1 MAYGLPYGM
10 ASQNIALCV
19 FIAAFLHVSLG
30 QTPPKSEVLPEFL
43 ALLENHTVTQG
54 RDVSFT
60 CVVNHL
66 QSYKR
71 EAASDAT
78 NVKMFSLDLHSE
90 TMQIKRNHRVFDV
103 FSKDKKTRECV
114 SSRQRGIVEHRV
126 AWIKSDSRAIL
137 AIHTHMVA
145 HNPRLSVTHNG
156 HNTWKLHVTNVQPND
171 SGTYMCQVNTDPMRS
186 QTGHMKVVIPPD
198 IMDLDDTADS
208 LTTKENGDLQLRC
221 RATGNPEP
229 VVIWRREDGRNITLR
244 NEHQGVKLLT
254 RTYEGEQLHL
264 RNIQRQEMGSYLC
277 IASNGVP
284 PSVSKRYYVNVRF
297 KPLIKVTNQLVAAPV
312 DSDVLLQCY
321 VESSP
326 KALNTWYRN
335 NGTDKVF
342 STELFPKTTLGVKL
356 LEDEK
361 HDISEVTINDYAYQ
375 LNLTVRRLDRSDFGT
390 YTCCAEN
397 AFGKAEASIR
407 LQELQMPK
415 PTITSPRN
423 TEVFEKHVLR
433 KQAKKKYESDLT
445 PKNVG
450 HTTPISRRNS
460 SSSSP
465 NIVNKSRNSAFPASA
480 PALAPAHSAPTQL
493 GAQNGVRS
501 SRDARLCHI
510 GLTVVVL
517 LILNCD

>member
-10 ASQNIALCV
+10 ASRNVALCIFV
-19 FIAAFLHVSLG
+19 AASLYVSLG

-66 QSYKR
+66 QSYK
-71 EAASDAT
+71 
-78 NVKMFSLDLHSE
+78 
-90 TMQIKRNHRVFDV
+90 
-103 FSKDKKTRECV
+103 
-114 SSRQRGIVEHRV
+114 V

-156 HNTWKLHVTNVQPND
+156 HNTWKLHVSNVQPND

-186 QTGHMKVVIPPD
+186 QTGHMKVVTPPD
-198 IMDLDDTADS
+198 IMDLDDTADL
-208 LTTKENGDLQLRC
+208 LTTKETGDVQLRC

-244 NEHQGVKLLT
+244 SEHDTKKIKTT
-254 RTYEGEQLHL
+254 RTFEGEQLHL
-264 RNIQRQEMGSYLC
+264 KNVLRQEMGSYLC

-284 PSVSKRYYVNVRF
+284 PSVSKRYYVNVHF
-297 KPLIKVTNQLVAAPV
+297 APLIKISNQLVAAPV

-326 KALNTWYRN
+326 KSLNTWYRN
-335 NGTDKVF
+335 NGIKI
-342 STELFPKTTLGVKL
+342 

-361 HDISEVTINDYAYQ
+361 HNISEVTINDYTYQ
-375 LNLTVRRLDRSDFGT
+375 LKLTVRQLDRSDFGS
-390 YTCCAEN
+390 YTCVAEN
-397 AFGKAEASIR
+397 AFGKMEGSIR
-407 LQELQMPK
+407 LQELHLPK
-415 PTITSPRN
+415 PTKVSVTSVRN
-423 TEVFEKHVLR
+423 TEIIEKHILHKEMGR
-433 KQAKKKYESDLT
+433 KGKKYSHVVDEAEPELI
-445 PKNVG
+445 PKNVDY
-450 HTTPISRRNS
+450 TTPMSRRNAS
-460 SSSSP
+460 NFSP
-465 NIVNKSRNSAFPASA
+465 NTANKPRVSEFPA
-480 PALAPAHSAPTQL
+480 PVPAHSAPTQL

-501 SRDARLCHI
+501 VSDRQFCYI
-510 GLTVVVL
+510 GLVVIIIAV
-517 LILNCD
+517 IFRT

>member
-1 MAYGLPYGM
+1 MVYGLPYGM
-10 ASQNIALCV
+10 ASQNVALCV

-54 RDVSFT
+54 RDVFFT

-66 QSYKR
+66 QSYK
-71 EAASDAT
+71 
-78 NVKMFSLDLHSE
+78 
-90 TMQIKRNHRVFDV
+90 
-103 FSKDKKTRECV
+103 
-114 SSRQRGIVEHRV
+114 V

-208 LTTKENGDLQLRC
+208 LTTEENGDLRLRC
-221 RATGNPEP
+221 RATGNPKP

-244 NEHQGVKLLT
+244 NEHQGVK
-254 RTYEGEQLHL
+254 RMPIYEGEQLYL
-264 RNIQRQEMGSYLC
+264 KSIQRQEMGSYLC

-284 PSVSKRYYVNVRF
+284 PTVSKRYYVNVRF
-297 KPLIKVTNQLVAAPV
+297 KPLIIVTTQLVAAPV
-312 DSDVLLQCY
+312 DSDVLLQCS

-335 NGTDKVF
+335 NGTDKI
-342 STELFPKTTLGVKL
+342 STELFLKTLTLGVKL
-356 LEDEK
+356 LKDEK
-361 HDISEVTINDYAYQ
+361 HDISEVIINDYAYQ
-375 LNLTVRRLDRSDFGT
+375 LNLTIRRLDQSDFGT
-390 YTCCAEN
+390 YTCSAEN
-397 AFGKAEASIR
+397 AYGTAAASIR
-407 LQELQMPK
+407 LQELQIPK
-415 PTITSPRN
+415 PTITSPRS
-423 TEVFEKHVLR
+423 TEVIDKHAWR
-433 KQAKKKYESDLT
+433 KQTEKKKYESDLT

-465 NIVNKSRNSAFPASA
+465 NIVNKSRNSVFPGPA
-480 PALAPAHSAPTQL
+480 PAPAPAHSAPTQL
-493 GAQNGVRS
+493 DAQNGVRS
-501 SRDARLCHI
+501 SLDSQLCHI
-510 GLTVVVL
+510 GLAVVVL
-517 LILNCD
+517 IIFNCD

>member
-10 ASQNIALCV
+10 ASRNLALCALIV
-19 FIAAFLHVSLG
+19 AFFHVSLG

-66 QSYKR
+66 QSYK
-71 EAASDAT
+71 
-78 NVKMFSLDLHSE
+78 
-90 TMQIKRNHRVFDV
+90 
-103 FSKDKKTRECV
+103 
-114 SSRQRGIVEHRV
+114 V

-186 QTGHMKVVIPPD
+186 QTGYMKVVIPPD
-198 IMDLDDTADS
+198 IMDLDNTADM
-208 LTTKENGDLQLRC
+208 LTARENGDLLLRC

-229 VVIWRREDGRNITLR
+229 LVIWRREDGRNITLR
-244 NEHQGVKLLT
+244 NENSVKRT
-254 RTYEGEQLHL
+254 RTFEGEQLDL
-264 RNIQRQEMGSYLC
+264 RAIQRQEMGSYLC

-297 KPLIKVTNQLVAAPV
+297 KPLIKVSNQLVAAPV

-335 NGTDKVF
+335 NGI
-342 STELFPKTTLGVKL
+342 KL
-356 LEDEK
+356 LAGEK
-361 HDISEVTINDYAYQ
+361 HNISEVTINDYAYQ
-375 LNLTVRRLDRSDFGT
+375 LNLTIRRLDKSDFGT
-390 YTCCAEN
+390 YTCSAEN
-397 AFGKAEASIR
+397 AFGKAEGSIR
-407 LQELQMPK
+407 LQELQISK
-415 PTITSPRN
+415 PTTAPTQNIQLI
-423 TEVFEKHVLR
+423 EKHTWR
-433 KQAKKKYESDLT
+433 KQPEKKGKKHYVLDKAKSDLT
-445 PKNVG
+445 SKSVG
-450 HTTPISRRNS
+450 YTTPMTRGNS
-460 SSSSP
+460 SSTSS
-465 NIVNKSRNSAFPASA
+465 NVANKSRISSAFPAAA
-480 PALAPAHSAPTQL
+480 PAPAPAPAPAHSAPTQL
-493 GAQNGVRS
+493 NGQNGATS
-501 SRDARLCHI
+501 SGLCCI
-510 GLTVVVL
+510 TLTVIVL
-517 LILNCD
+517 MTLIRN

>member
-10 ASQNIALCV
+10 ASRNVALCII
-19 FIAAFLHVSLG
+19 FIAALLHVSLG

-66 QSYKR
+66 QSYK
-71 EAASDAT
+71 
-78 NVKMFSLDLHSE
+78 
-90 TMQIKRNHRVFDV
+90 
-103 FSKDKKTRECV
+103 
-114 SSRQRGIVEHRV
+114 V

-198 IMDLDDTADS
+198 IMDLDDTADQ
-208 LTTKENGDLQLRC
+208 LTTRENGDLRLRC
-221 RATGNPEP
+221 LATGTPAP

-244 NEHQGVKLLT
+244 NEHGVKRM

-264 RNIQRQEMGSYLC
+264 RDILRQEMGSYLC

-297 KPLIKVTNQLVAAPV
+297 QPLIKVSNQLVAAPV

-326 KALNTWYRN
+326 KALNTWHRN
-335 NGTDKVF
+335 N
-342 STELFPKTTLGVKL
+342 GVKL

-390 YTCCAEN
+390 YTCTAEN
-397 AFGKAEASIR
+397 AYGRADGTIR
-407 LQELQMPK
+407 LQELHLPR
-415 PTITSPRN
+415 PTVTSTSN
-423 TEVFEKHVLR
+423 TEVIEKHTWR
-433 KQAKKKYESDLT
+433 KQTEKKGKKYSYVVDKPDSEL
-445 PKNVG
+445 KNVG
-450 HTTPISRRNS
+450 HTTPMSRRNV
-460 SSSSP
+460 SSP
-465 NIVNKSRNSAFPASA
+465 SNVTNKSRMSVFPAPA
-480 PALAPAHSAPTQL
+480 PAPAHSAPTQS
-493 GAQNGVRS
+493 GGQNGVRS
-501 SRDARLCHI
+501 SHDSRLRCVGLALAVLVILARS
-510 GLTVVVL
+510 
-517 LILNCD
+517 D

>member
-66 QSYKR
+66 QSYK
-71 EAASDAT
+71 
-78 NVKMFSLDLHSE
+78 
-90 TMQIKRNHRVFDV
+90 
-103 FSKDKKTRECV
+103 
-114 SSRQRGIVEHRV
+114 V

-186 QTGHMKVVIPPD
+186 QTGYMKVVIPPD

-208 LTTKENGDLQLRC
+208 LTTKENGDLRLRC

-244 NEHQGVKLLT
+244 NEHQGIKRT

-264 RNIQRQEMGSYLC
+264 RSIQRQEMGSYLC

-342 STELFPKTTLGVKL
+342 STELFLKPSTLGVKL
-356 LEDEK
+356 LKDEK

-423 TEVFEKHVLR
+423 TEVFEKHAWR
-433 KQAKKKYESDLT
+433 KQTKKKEKYESDLI

-501 SRDARLCHI
+501 PRGSRLCHI
-510 GLTVVVL
+510 GLAVVVL
-517 LILNCD
+517 IILNCD

>member
-10 ASQNIALCV
+10 ASRNFALCV
-19 FIAAFLHVSLG
+19 LIVAFLRSSLG
-30 QTPPKSEVLPEFL
+30 QTPKSEVLPEFL

-66 QSYKR
+66 QSYK
-71 EAASDAT
+71 
-78 NVKMFSLDLHSE
+78 
-90 TMQIKRNHRVFDV
+90 
-103 FSKDKKTRECV
+103 
-114 SSRQRGIVEHRV
+114 V

-186 QTGHMKVVIPPD
+186 QTGYMKVVIPPD
-198 IMDLDDTADS
+198 IMDLDNTADM
-208 LTTKENGDLQLRC
+208 LTTKENGDLLLRC

-244 NEHQGVKLLT
+244 NENSVKRT
-254 RTYEGEQLHL
+254 RTFEGEQLHL
-264 RNIQRQEMGSYLC
+264 RGIQRQEMGSYLC

-297 KPLIKVTNQLVAAPV
+297 KPLIKVSNQLVAAPV

-335 NGTDKVF
+335 NGIKI
-342 STELFPKTTLGVKL
+342 
-356 LEDEK
+356 LEGEK
-361 HDISEVTINDYAYQ
+361 HGISEAIINDYAYQ
-375 LNLTVRRLDRSDFGT
+375 LNLTVKRLDKSDFGT
-390 YTCCAEN
+390 YTCSAEN
-397 AFGKAEASIR
+397 AFGKTEGSIR
-407 LQELQMPK
+407 LQELQISK
-415 PTITSPRN
+415 PTTISTRN
-423 TEVFEKHVLR
+423 TESTEKHTWR
-433 KQAKKKYESDLT
+433 KQTEKKGKKHSYVLEGKTESDLI

-450 HTTPISRRNS
+450 HTTPMSKRNS
-460 SSSSP
+460 SNSLP
-465 NIVNKSRNSAFPASA
+465 NIANKSRISVLPA
-480 PALAPAHSAPTQL
+480 PAPAPAHSAPTQL
-493 GAQNGVRS
+493 NTQNGVKS
-501 SRDARLCHI
+501 LRDSRLCHV
-510 GLTVVVL
+510 GLAVIVL
-517 LILNCD
+517 VILTHD

>member
-1 MAYGLPYGM
+1 MLVRMAYGLPYGM
-10 ASQNIALCV
+10 ASRDVALCI
-19 FIAAFLHVSLG
+19 FITALIRASLG

-66 QSYKR
+66 QSYK
-71 EAASDAT
+71 
-78 NVKMFSLDLHSE
+78 
-90 TMQIKRNHRVFDV
+90 
-103 FSKDKKTRECV
+103 
-114 SSRQRGIVEHRV
+114 V

-186 QTGHMKVVIPPD
+186 QIGYMEVVIPPD
-198 IMDLDDTADS
+198 IMDLDDTADL
-208 LTTKENGDLQLRC
+208 LTTKENGDVRLRC
-221 RATGNPEP
+221 RATGTPEP

-244 NEHQGVKLLT
+244 SEHGVKRT

-264 RNIQRQEMGSYLC
+264 RGVQRQEMGSYLC

-284 PSVSKRYYVNVRF
+284 PSISKRYYVNVRF
-297 KPLIKVTNQLVAAPV
+297 KPLIKVSNQLVAAPV

-335 NGTDKVF
+335 NGA
-342 STELFPKTTLGVKL
+342 KL

-375 LNLTVRRLDRSDFGT
+375 LNLTVRHLDQSDFGT
-390 YTCCAEN
+390 YTCSAEN
-397 AFGKAEASIR
+397 AFGKAEGSIR
-407 LQELQMPK
+407 LQELHMPK
-415 PTITSPRN
+415 PTIASTRR
-423 TEVFEKHVLR
+423 TEVLEKHAWR
-433 KQAKKKYESDLT
+433 KQPEKKGKKYSYVIDRSESDPT
-445 PKNVG
+445 QRNVG
-450 HTTPISRRNS
+450 HTTPMSRRNAS
-460 SSSSP
+460 SSSSG
-465 NIVNKSRNSAFPASA
+465 IANKSRISAFPAPA
-480 PALAPAHSAPTQL
+480 PAPAHSAPKQISAQS
-493 GAQNGVRS
+493 GAGR
-501 SRDARLCHI
+501 SRDSRLRFVA
-510 GLTVVVL
+510 LTIL
-517 LILNCD
+517 LILTCNC

>member
-66 QSYKR
+66 QSYK
-71 EAASDAT
+71 
-78 NVKMFSLDLHSE
+78 
-90 TMQIKRNHRVFDV
+90 
-103 FSKDKKTRECV
+103 
-114 SSRQRGIVEHRV
+114 V

>member
-10 ASQNIALCV
+10 ASRNFALCALIV
-19 FIAAFLHVSLG
+19 TFLHVSLG

-66 QSYKR
+66 QSYK
-71 EAASDAT
+71 
-78 NVKMFSLDLHSE
+78 
-90 TMQIKRNHRVFDV
+90 
-103 FSKDKKTRECV
+103 
-114 SSRQRGIVEHRV
+114 V

-186 QTGHMKVVIPPD
+186 QTGYMKVVIPPD
-198 IMDLDDTADS
+198 IMDLDNTADM
-208 LTTKENGDLQLRC
+208 LTAKENGDLMLRC

-244 NEHQGVKLLT
+244 NESSVKRT
-254 RTYEGEQLHL
+254 RTFEGEQLHL
-264 RNIQRQEMGSYLC
+264 RGVQRQEMGSYLC

-297 KPLIKVTNQLVAAPV
+297 KPLIKVSNQLVAAPV

-335 NGTDKVF
+335 NG
-342 STELFPKTTLGVKL
+342 VKL
-356 LEDEK
+356 LESEK
-361 HDISEVTINDYAYQ
+361 HDISEIILNDYAYQ
-375 LNLTVRRLDRSDFGT
+375 LNLTVKRLDKSDFGT
-390 YTCCAEN
+390 YTCSAEN
-397 AFGKAEASIR
+397 AFGKAEGSIR
-407 LQELQMPK
+407 LQELQISK
-415 PTITSPRN
+415 STTASTRN
-423 TEVFEKHVLR
+423 TELIEKHIWR
-433 KQAKKKYESDLT
+433 KQTEKKGKKYSYVLNKTESDLT
-445 PKNVG
+445 NVGLKNVG
-450 HTTPISRRNS
+450 HTTPMSRRNL

-465 NIVNKSRNSAFPASA
+465 NIANKSRISAFPPPA
-480 PALAPAHSAPTQL
+480 PAPAHSAPTRL
-493 GAQNGVRS
+493 DVQNGVKS
-501 SRDARLCHI
+501 LRDSRLCHVGFI
-510 GLTVVVL
+510 MIVL
-517 LILNCD
+517 VLEKCDGDIERIDILL

>member
-10 ASQNIALCV
+10 ASRNIALCI
-19 FIAAFLHVSLG
+19 FIALLHVSLGKSRLYYLAERAEKG

-66 QSYKR
+66 QSYK
-71 EAASDAT
+71 
-78 NVKMFSLDLHSE
+78 
-90 TMQIKRNHRVFDV
+90 
-103 FSKDKKTRECV
+103 
-114 SSRQRGIVEHRV
+114 V

-186 QTGHMKVVIPPD
+186 QTGHMNVVIPPD
-198 IMDLDDTADS
+198 IMDLDDTADQ

-221 RATGNPEP
+221 RATGTPTP
-229 VVIWRREDGRNITLR
+229 GVIWRREDGRNITLR
-244 NEHQGVKLLT
+244 NEHGVK
-254 RTYEGEQLHL
+254 RMKTYEGEQLHL
-264 RNIQRQEMGSYLC
+264 RGIQRQEMGSYLC

-297 KPLIKVTNQLVAAPV
+297 KPLIKVSNQLVAAPV

-326 KALNTWYRN
+326 KALNTWHRN
-335 NGTDKVF
+335 NGI
-342 STELFPKTTLGVKL
+342 KL

-390 YTCCAEN
+390 YTCSAEN
-397 AFGKAEASIR
+397 AYGKADGTIR
-407 LQELQMPK
+407 LQELHLVRSTVTS
-415 PTITSPRN
+415 TIN
-423 TEVFEKHVLR
+423 TEVVEKHTWR
-433 KQAKKKYESDLT
+433 KQTEKKGKKYSYVVGKPDSEL
-445 PKNVG
+445 KNVG
-450 HTTPISRRNS
+450 HTTPMSRRNV

-465 NIVNKSRNSAFPASA
+465 SNVANKSRMSVFPAPA
-480 PALAPAHSAPTQL
+480 PAPAHSAPTQS
-493 GAQNGVRS
+493 GGQNGVRS
-501 SRDARLCHI
+501 LRDSRLHCVGLMILAILAR
-510 GLTVVVL
+510 
-517 LILNCD
+517 D

>member
-10 ASQNIALCV
+10 ASRNFALCALIV
-19 FIAAFLHVSLG
+19 AFLHTSLG

-66 QSYKR
+66 QSYK
-71 EAASDAT
+71 
-78 NVKMFSLDLHSE
+78 
-90 TMQIKRNHRVFDV
+90 
-103 FSKDKKTRECV
+103 
-114 SSRQRGIVEHRV
+114 V

-145 HNPRLSVTHNG
+145 HNSRLSVTHNG

-186 QTGHMKVVIPPD
+186 QTGYMKVVIPPD
-198 IMDLDDTADS
+198 IMDLDNTADM
-208 LTTKENGDLQLRC
+208 LTTKENGDLLLRC

-244 NEHQGVKLLT
+244 DENSVKRT
-254 RTYEGEQLHL
+254 RTFEGEQLHL
-264 RNIQRQEMGSYLC
+264 RGIQRQEMGSYLC

-297 KPLIKVTNQLVAAPV
+297 KPLIKVSNQLVAAPV

-335 NGTDKVF
+335 NG
-342 STELFPKTTLGVKL
+342 VKL
-356 LEDEK
+356 LAGEK
-361 HDISEVTINDYAYQ
+361 HDISEVTVNDYAYQ
-375 LNLTVRRLDRSDFGT
+375 LNLTVKHLDKSDFGT
-390 YTCCAEN
+390 YTCAAEN
-397 AFGKAEASIR
+397 AFGKTEGSIR
-407 LQELQMPK
+407 LQELQMSK
-415 PTITSPRN
+415 PTTVSTRH
-423 TEVFEKHVLR
+423 TEIIEKHTWR
-433 KQAKKKYESDLT
+433 KQTEKKEKKHSFVHDKAESDLT
-445 PKNVG
+445 LKSVG
-450 HTTPISRRNS
+450 HTTPMSRRNS
-460 SSSSP
+460 SNSLP
-465 NIVNKSRNSAFPASA
+465 NIANKSRISSAFPAPA
-480 PALAPAHSAPTQL
+480 PAPAHSAPTQL
-493 GAQNGVRS
+493 DTQNGVES
-501 SRDARLCHI
+501 LRDSRLCHV
-510 GLTVVVL
+510 GLAVIVL
-517 LILNCD
+517 MILNHD

>member
-10 ASQNIALCV
+10 ASRNFALCTLIV
-19 FIAAFLHVSLG
+19 AFLHTSLG

-66 QSYKR
+66 QSYK
-71 EAASDAT
+71 
-78 NVKMFSLDLHSE
+78 
-90 TMQIKRNHRVFDV
+90 
-103 FSKDKKTRECV
+103 
-114 SSRQRGIVEHRV
+114 V

-198 IMDLDDTADS
+198 IMDLDNTADM
-208 LTTKENGDLQLRC
+208 LTTKENGDLLLRC

-244 NEHQGVKLLT
+244 NENTVERT
-254 RTYEGEQLHL
+254 RTFEGEQLHL
-264 RNIQRQEMGSYLC
+264 RGIQRQEMGSYLC

-297 KPLIKVTNQLVAAPV
+297 KPLIKVSNQLVAAPV

-335 NGTDKVF
+335 NG
-342 STELFPKTTLGVKL
+342 VKI
-356 LEDEK
+356 LEGEK
-361 HDISEVTINDYAYQ
+361 HDTSEVAINDYAYQ
-375 LNLTVRRLDRSDFGT
+375 LNLTVRRLDKSDFGA
-390 YTCCAEN
+390 YTCSAEN
-397 AFGKAEASIR
+397 AFGKTEGSIR
-407 LQELQMPK
+407 LQELQMAK
-415 PTITSPRN
+415 PTTVSTRN
-423 TEVFEKHVLR
+423 TEVIEKHTWR
-433 KQAKKKYESDLT
+433 KQAEKKGKKPSYALDKESDAI

-450 HTTPISRRNS
+450 HTTPTSKRNS
-460 SSSSP
+460 SSSLP
-465 NIVNKSRNSAFPASA
+465 NNANKSRSSVFPAPA
-480 PALAPAHSAPTQL
+480 PAPAHSAPTQL
-493 GAQNGVRS
+493 DAQNGVKSLRES
-501 SRDARLCHI
+501 RLCHV
-510 GLTVVVL
+510 GLAMIVL
-517 LILNCD
+517 VILTRD